1 MENTIT
7 QIKNNLG
14 KSLSW
19 VISVSEAMVLASDDF
34 SLTGDRAFHIKN
46 NSDEGVSLGVKYAG
60 NATDVDFVDTLILP
74 GWNLDLVVAVEKNST
89 AGLDL
94 QYGY

>member
-34 SLTGDRAFHIKN
+34 SLTGDRAFYIKN

-60 NATDVDFVDTLILP
+60 NAADVDFVDTLILP
-74 GWNLDLVVAVEKNST
+74 GWNLDLVVAVEQNST